1 MDTKQPI
8 VKNPLCERLGID
20 VPIILAPMGG
30 ASTPRLAAAVSNAGG
45 LGTLAPW
52 AADVDTLRSQVR
64 EMRTL
69 TSKPFAVNFV
79 MAFEQE
85 MRLDACL
92 EEGVRVISFF
102 WSDPPKL
109 VERAKAGGAIVLHT
123 VGSTREARIA
133 VDCGVDIIVAQG
145 WEAGGHVR
153 GTVATL
159 PLIPAVLDAVG
170 SVPVVAAGG
179 IGDARG
185 LAAVL
190 ALGAA
195 GAWMGTRF
203 LSAEEAAIHPD
214 YRAHLLAAT
223 ENDTV
228 MADDLYVVG
237 GWPDAPHRTLLNS
250 TASGWLAAGRPAIG
264 QRPGETDRIGTSA
277 NGHPIRRYTG
287 WTPGEAVAGD
297 VEAMAMWAGQ
307 SVGQAKKVQ
316 PAAEIVRETYEGA
329 RAILRKLGS

>member
-1 MDTKQPI
+1 MDTKQPTL
-8 VKNPLCERLGID
+8 KNPLCERLGIE
-20 VPIILAPMGG
+20 VPIIVAPMGG
-30 ASTPRLAAAVSNAGG
+30 ASSPRLAAAVSNAGG

-52 AADVDTLRSQVR
+52 AVDLDTLRAQVR
-64 EMRTL
+64 ETLVL

-79 MAFEQE
+79 AAFDQE
-85 MRLDACL
+85 ARLEACL
-92 EEGVRVISFF
+92 EEGVRIVSFF
-102 WSDPPKL
+102 WGDPSKL
-109 VERAKAGGAIVLHT
+109 VRHAKEAKAVVLVS
-123 VGSTREARIA
+123 VGSVAEAQAA

-190 ALGAA
+190 AAGAA

-223 ENDTV
+223 EADTI
-228 MADDLYVVG
+228 MADDLFVVS

-250 TASGWLAAGRPAIG
+250 TARGWLAAGRPAIG
-264 QRPGETDRIGTSA
+264 QRPGETDQIGTSA
-277 NGHPIRRYTG
+277 NGRPIRRYTG
-287 WTPGEAVAGD
+287 WTPGAAVAGD

-316 PAAEIVRETYEGA
+316 PAAEIVRETYDGA

>member
-1 MDTKQPI
+1 M
-8 VKNPLCERLGID
+8 KNPLCEALGIE
-20 VPIILAPMGG
+20 VPIILAAMGG
-30 ASTPRLAAAVSNAGG
+30 ASSPRLAAAVSNAGG

-52 AADVDTLRSQVR
+52 SADLDTVRSQVR
-64 EMRTL
+64 EMRAL

-85 MRLDACL
+85 ARLDVCL
-92 EEGVRVISFF
+92 EEGVRAVSFF
-102 WSDPPKL
+102 WSEPPKL
-109 VERAKAGGAIVLHT
+109 VDRAKAGGAIVLHT
-123 VGSTREARIA
+123 VGSARDARIA

-214 YRAHLLAAT
+214 YRTHLLAAS
-223 ENDTV
+223 EDDTI
-228 MADDLYVVG
+228 MADDLFYIR
-237 GWPDAPHRTLLNS
+237 GWHDAPHRTLRNS
-250 TASGWLAAGRPAIG
+250 TAREWEKAGRPPIG
-264 QRPGETDRIGTSA
+264 KRPGEGDKLGTRP
-277 NGHPIRRYTG
+277 NGQPILRYTG
-287 WTPGEAVAGD
+287 ATPGAGIVGDIEALS
-297 VEAMAMWAGQ
+297 MWAGQ
-307 SVGQAKKVQ
+307 SVASVKRVQ
-316 PAAEIVRETYEGA
+316 PAAEIVRETYDGA
-329 RAILRKLGS
+329 RAILARLSS